1 MIRRPPRSTQSR
13 SSAASDVYKRQPLT
27 SSTFLTIFMLSFHY
41 YLGGN
46 PFLIDSTT
54 SFLQTG
60 NQDCQILLMR
70 RLFVYSRHFSAIL
83 TGYRLGW
90 GWIYLGVITSLLPS
104 VTQLNSAPRLLWLHV
119 PVDITISWESNIRA
133 IIIVGTLLNASVD
146 CLIVI
151 AQMRQIMSPGS
162 FSQYPAVYHI
172 KNRYL
177 LIGISIFLIV
187 TTVFDWRS
195 GSWSPTYSCL
205 LWIGLFAWSYLLMMA
220 ILRRLV
226 ISSEGLEYT
235 SELSTIRARW
245 SEVKAIVKRRTFR
258 TLWWTT
264 EGLVIYTDVP
274 DSKEYFLD
282 LLQFGRRWRQE
293 PLGATLQMK
302 APHLFSTDGSN

>member
-1 MIRRPPRSTQSR
+1 
-13 SSAASDVYKRQPLT
+13 
-27 SSTFLTIFMLSFHY
+27 
-41 YLGGN
+41 
-46 PFLIDSTT
+46 
-54 SFLQTG
+54 
-60 NQDCQILLMR
+60 
-70 RLFVYSRHFSAIL
+70 
-83 TGYRLGW
+83 
-90 GWIYLGVITSLLPS
+90 
-104 VTQLNSAPRLLWLHV
+104 
-119 PVDITISWESNIRA
+119 
-133 IIIVGTLLNASVD
+133 
-146 CLIVI
+146 
-151 AQMRQIMSPGS
+151 MSPGS

-245 SEVKAIVKRRTFR
+245 SEVKAIAKRRTFR

-302 APHLFSTDGSN
+302 APHLFSPDGSN